1 MAPPTEA
8 TLKLHTDEGREAME
22 TVLLSWTVKDL
33 KKLIKSIFGIPFN
46 EQNLYY
52 EDQELAES
60 HANFEHLRWG
70 NKLLSSYHMRD
81 GDGILISS
89 QDKTGIS
96 CYIAEK
102 PVASTDKKESN
113 INHFPSY

>member
-33 KKLIKSIFGIPFN
+33 AKLIKSLFGIPLN
-46 EQNLYY
+46 QMTLYY
-52 EDQELAES
+52 EDQDLAES
-60 HANFEHLRWG
+60 HANFEHMRTGSRTLA
-70 NKLLSSYHMRD
+70 SYRMKD
-81 GDGILISS
+81 GDGILIAA
-89 QDKTGIS
+89 QVDAKITFV
-96 CYIAEK
+96 EK
-102 PVASTDKKESN
+102 PQTSTFQKESN